1 MPHRMLCLV
10 RLAVAFA
17 VLLVAT
23 AADAA
28 TTCTFDRTGATWRL
42 KADCSVTAPIVVPDG
57 ITLDGAHQ
65 TITAIDPI
73 GGHFLG
79 AVIASSGATASIVD
93 THITAQALADVC
105 DGGPARLRGIFFD
118 GAAGLIRGNTI
129 IDVNQGASRCAEGNA
144 IEVRTLASIDPV
156 VVEID
161 HNVVSRYQKSG
172 IVVTGAVDAWIH
184 DNQIGASATQDH
196 VPANALQVGYGA
208 WAMVAQNRIAGNSW
222 RGFPSTRD
230 AATAILVFRA
240 APETTIRANVIDGNA
255 DIGIYIGA
263 DGVIVEDNQL
273 TDEGPDIGGYDTGI
287 ADYGVGSRIS
297 GNVINGYQ
305 LPIDRPARTRARQ
318 VALRTAAE
326 IR

>member
-1 MPHRMLCLV
+1 VRSVVHAAALVVCLV
-10 RLAVAFA
+10 ASRPGF
-17 VLLVAT
+17 
-23 AADAA
+23 AA
-28 TTCTFDRTGATWRL
+28 TTCAFDSDDTTLHLTGDCVTDATL
-42 KADCSVTAPIVVPDG
+42 LIPNG
-57 ITLDGAHQ
+57 MTLDG
-65 TITAIDPI
+65 
-73 GGHFLG
+73 GHFTIAAVDPPGEHFIG
-79 AVIASSGATASIVD
+79 AVIMNAGATASIVD
-93 THITAQALADVC
+93 TRITAQNLADVC
-105 DGGPARLRGIFFD
+105 DSGPGRLRGIFFD

-172 IVVTGAVDAWIH
+172 IVVTGGVDAWIH